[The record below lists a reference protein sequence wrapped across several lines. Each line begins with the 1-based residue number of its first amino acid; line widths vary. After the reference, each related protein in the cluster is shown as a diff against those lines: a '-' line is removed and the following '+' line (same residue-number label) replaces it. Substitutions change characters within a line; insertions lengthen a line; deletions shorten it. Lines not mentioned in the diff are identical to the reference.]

1 MINLQS
7 REEICSPALRNSVKD
22 QSDVLSVE
30 KYRNKLHL
38 LNLKI
43 KFKIALKKNP
53 FSWGLINFGRD
64 WSDVVGSE
72 ERKWG
77 NDPHQSSHTQDFPS
91 GDIDTNTN

>member
-7 REEICSPALRNSVKD
+7 KEAICSPALIDSVKD

-30 KYRNKLHL
+30 KYSNKLHL
-38 LNLKI
+38 IWQLKS
-43 KFKIALKKNP
+43 KLHKNKKSF
-53 FSWGLINFGRD
+53 FSGLINLGQD

-72 ERKWG
+72 QRKWG